1 MISNAESGW
10 RPVTSSVHQGLVPG
24 PVLFSIFIDDLDE
37 GIVSIL
43 RSTLMIKSW
52 EEWLTHQKGLLPFI
66 KAWTDWKAG

>member
-1 MISNAESGW
+1 ML
-10 RPVTSSVHQGLVPG
+10 GLV
-24 PVLFSIFIDDLDE
+24 LFNTFISDLDE